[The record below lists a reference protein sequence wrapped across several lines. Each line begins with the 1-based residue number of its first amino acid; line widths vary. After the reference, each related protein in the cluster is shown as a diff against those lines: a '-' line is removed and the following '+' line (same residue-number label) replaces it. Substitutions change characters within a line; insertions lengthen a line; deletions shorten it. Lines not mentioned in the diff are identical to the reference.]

1 MKDRGRWKYTT
12 EIEKEIRGRHLWARV
27 IFREGTEEKQT
38 KKNHEKNEDKMCIQ
52 RWKKEWE
59 WENRVKWY
67 RWSTEIIRR

>member
-38 KKNHEKNEDKMCIQ
+38 KKKP
-52 RWKKEWE
+52 WKKW
-59 WENRVKWY
+59 R
-67 RWSTEIIRR
+67 